1 MKPDALADE
10 AREWLLRLRFEE
22 ADDQTMAEWETWLA
36 QPGARSAYDR
46 TLNAWS
52 LAGLADAHRPSGLQV
67 ATDRYDPAI
76 SVREWRQ
83 RQAPPGINFA
93 RMAAGVVAAILMGLG
108 GYMWWNAAGDEP
120 PQTFATQRAE
130 HRGAELSDGSKIEL
144 AAMTDLAVSYDRRRR
159 SIDVA
164 RGEAMFEVAKDASRP
179 FVVSTP
185 RGQFTAVG
193 TAFNVDITGDEVEL
207 FVTEG
212 VVSARPAPRP
222 GQSEPAPVRVAAGQ
236 RLVIRGSGPTLVL
249 YESAAGLTRQWQ
261 EGRLEYQEASL
272 QSVID
277 DVNRYTHKPI
287 VLDNPEL
294 GRLTYTGTVI
304 LSAADTWAYGL
315 VGAFPVA
322 IEHDGDKLIL
332 KSCAAGAS
340 RKRCSV
346 RPTAS

>member
-1 MKPDALADE
+1 VKPDALADQ

-22 ADDQTMAEWETWLA
+22 ADDDTMAEWEAWLA
-36 QPGARSAYDR
+36 QPGARAAYDL

-52 LAGLADAHRPSGLQV
+52 LAGLADAHRPSGLQI
-67 ATDRYDPAI
+67 ATDRYDPGV
-76 SVREWRQ
+76 SVRDWRQ
-83 RQAPPGINFA
+83 RQAPRGVRIA
-93 RMAAGVVAAILMGLG
+93 RMAAGLAAAALLGLG
-108 GYMWWNAAGDEP
+108 GAAWWNASGDEP
-120 PQTFATQRAE
+120 RQTFATRRAE

-144 AAMTDLAVSYDRRRR
+144 AAMTNLAVSFDRRRR
-159 SIDVA
+159 AIEVA
-164 RGEAMFEVAKDASRP
+164 RGEAMFQVAKDASRP

-193 TAFNVDITGDEVEL
+193 TAFNVDIAGDEVEL
-207 FVTEG
+207 YVTEG
-212 VVSARPAPRP
+212 VVSASPAPRP

-249 YESAAGLTRQWQ
+249 YEGAAAPARQWQ
-261 EGRLEYQEASL
+261 EGRLEYREASL

-277 DVNRYTHKPI
+277 DVNRYTHRPI

-294 GRLTYTGTVI
+294 GKLTYTGTVI

-322 IEHDGDKLIL
+322 VEQDDDRLIL
-332 KSCAAGAS
+332 KADTKG
-340 RKRCSV
+340 KR
-346 RPTAS
+346 TNM